1 MPHIVIKSLK
11 LGLWVILALIFTS
24 SSSIEEKP
32 DKKMLAAG
40 SYVLNIAG
48 ERQLKLEGIINF
60 ETTKK
65 CSPKG
70 KEYTILKLT
79 LNDNQEVPGH
89 SLEFFLSKQ
98 YQSMKIGHG
107 RHKISEN
114 IEGFLNYFDG
124 VFAFANMNQFGE
136 LPFFAKNGSI
146 TIDNID
152 DRIIKGSINV
162 VFENPND
169 EIVGLNGEFIA
180 IRR

>member
-146 TIDNID
+146 TIDNLD
-152 DRIIKGSINV
+152 DKKLKGSIDV
-162 VFENPND
+162 VFENPN
-169 EIVGLNGEFIA
+169 EGSFKITGNFIA
-180 IRR
+180 LKK

>member
-40 SYVLNIAG
+40 SYVPNIAG